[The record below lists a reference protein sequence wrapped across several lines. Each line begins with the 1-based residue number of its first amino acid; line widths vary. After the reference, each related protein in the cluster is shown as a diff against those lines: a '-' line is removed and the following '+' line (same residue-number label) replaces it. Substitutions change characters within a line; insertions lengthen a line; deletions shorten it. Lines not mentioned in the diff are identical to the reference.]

1 MKLNTYLSFNG
12 DCEEAFNFYVECF
25 GGGNVSM
32 FKFAGSPMADQVPP
46 EWQDKVMH
54 ATLMLGENVL
64 MGADSPPGSY
74 ETPKGFTISINT
86 TNIEEAERVFQALAK
101 QGKVTMP
108 MQQTFWA
115 LRFGMLTDRFGIP
128 WILNCDE
135 AA

>member
-1 MKLNTYLSFNG
+1 MELNTYLSFNG
-12 DCEEAFNFYVECF
+12 DCEEAFKFYGECF

-54 ATLMLGENVL
+54 ATLMLGKNVL

-74 ETPKGFTISINT
+74 ETPKGFTISIST
-86 TNIEEAERVFQALAK
+86 SNIEEAERVFQALAK

-128 WILNCDE
+128 WILNCEE